1 MMSRTSP
8 AGLTEV
14 TRGQTELFAALVAV
28 LTVCIAVS
36 VYAGFLGDV
45 VPKLGADR
53 SLERATADSVW
64 DALNEQGYYNSSGTV
79 EGSVGL
85 DSLPQG
91 HSVAIN
97 VTYVGDDGYLESVGN
112 ETFGPQGEPTDIG
125 PPPSA
130 NRYERPVPI
139 KLRSADIRPGVLTVV
154 VWS

>member
-1 MMSRTSP
+1 MSSTSP
-8 AGLTEV
+8 TGPTEH
-14 TRGQTELFAALVAV
+14 TRGQTELFATLVAV

-36 VYAGFLGDV
+36 VYAGFLSDV

-53 SLERATADSVW
+53 SLEEATADSVW
-64 DALNEQGYYNSSGTV
+64 DALNDGGYYNSSGTV
-79 EGSVGL
+79 EESVEL

-97 VTYVGDDGYLESVGN
+97 VTYVGDDGYLESVGA
-112 ETFGPQGEPTDIG
+112 ETFGPQGEPTDIT

-130 NRYERPVPI
+130 DRHERPVPI